1 MSDDYDYIPEDDYI
15 DYDPDQYMMNN
26 MDDGINL
33 EDMFISAETAE
44 DPITEYYQIIEL
56 ESDNSTGCIWSYKSL
71 EKLCLIFV
79 KSKRLDDFKEKFD
92 KLLALYTRVDEY
104 ERHDTIRNII
114 FTLNDE
120 AEKGIVIDLLRFMIE
135 KLKDNS
141 LFRATI
147 DTGLQFARTLF
158 NLKKNDILGD
168 LLQEL
173 LDYMDTNRLDD
184 QIYTS
189 SRLELLVMKIQYCN
203 LVNNPKESRKLYLE
217 AFKLNKDQIIN
228 DSRLSAIINE
238 EGGKLHLK
246 AKEWDLALEKF
257 KSAFHNYEQSGNSR
271 AVTLLKYAILSMII
285 SRNKKNII
293 SPDEAKPYLSD
304 CKLKSMLDLLAA
316 YEEMDIAKINYIWS
330 ERISKIEDDSFILDN
345 LNEILHN
352 IRYNYICNKLKA
364 YKICK
369 FFSLERV
376 RLYYIYEYLFRTS
389 V

>member
-1 MSDDYDYIPEDDYI
+1 MSDDYDYMPEDDYI
-15 DYDPDQYMMNN
+15 DYDPDQYMVEN
-26 MDDGINL
+26 MDDAGINL
-33 EDMFISAETAE
+33 EDMFISAETSN

-56 ESDNSTGCIWSYKSL
+56 ESDNSTGCTWSYKSY

-79 KSKRLDDFKEKFD
+79 KSNRLDDFKEKFD
-92 KLLALYTRVDEY
+92 KLLEYYTRVDEY

-114 FTLNDE
+114 FNLNDE
-120 AEKGIVIDLLRFMIE
+120 AEKDILIDLLRFMLE
-135 KLKDNS
+135 KLKDKDIA
-141 LFRATI
+141 RATI

-158 NLKKNDILGD
+158 NLKSNDMLGE

-173 LDYMDTNRLDD
+173 LDYMDSRRLDD

-203 LVNNPKESRKLYLE
+203 LINNPKECRKLYLE
-217 AFKLNKDQIIN
+217 AFELNKDQIIN

-246 AKEWDLALEKF
+246 AKEYDLALEKF

-285 SRNKKNII
+285 TRNKKNII

-304 CKLKSMLDLLAA
+304 SKLKSMLDLLSA
-316 YEEMDIAKINYIWS
+316 YEEMDITKINYIWT
-330 ERISKIEDDSFILDN
+330 ERISKNEDDTFILDN

-364 YKICK
+364 FKICK
-369 FFSLERV
+369 FVSLEKV
-376 RLYYIYEYLFRTS
+376 SDINLYFK
-389 V
+389 